1 MLYPKQIMNKQNKQ
15 SIKNMK
21 KLLFLLL
28 VFAFVNLAKA
38 QDSSNAVYAFSLDQ
52 CVEFAHKNN
61 VQVKNALL
69 AIDVQNQTN
78 REIAG
83 AALPTI
89 STNLSG
95 TDYTKIPTS
104 LLPGQIFG
112 GAPGTFIPV
121 QFGTKFNA
129 NYGASIQQLLFDGQV
144 FIALQARATSM
155 EMQRKNAALTEEAI
169 KANIYK
175 IYYQL
180 SASKTQLNILD
191 ANINRIK
198 SLAHDAQIMYKNGFA
213 EKLDVDKLSV
223 QLNNLETEKLKA
235 NNSVAIG
242 YMGLKMLMGMPV
254 KDSLVLTDVV
264 NETSLN
270 NDVLTENNFQYNVRK
285 DFQYLGTI
293 KKLNEYNIKRYQL
306 SNLPTIAMSGS
317 YSKNAQRSKFD
328 FFESGNWFTTSLIS
342 LNVSLPIFNGFAT
355 DARIKRTKIELKQTE
370 NQIDALKNSIDNE
383 ITQAK
388 LNYMSS
394 VATVQFQK
402 KNMELAETVYGQTK
416 KKFEAGTGSNT
427 EISAAQADLVSAQNN
442 YMNALYSAL
451 IAKVDLL
458 KATGKL

>member
-1 MLYPKQIMNKQNKQ
+1 
-15 SIKNMK
+15 MK

-112 GAPGTFIPV
+112 GAAGTFIPV
-121 QFGTKFNA
+121 QFGTKYNA

-328 FFESGNWFTTSLIS
+328 FFEGGNWFTTSLIS

>member
-1 MLYPKQIMNKQNKQ
+1 MNKQNKQ

-328 FFESGNWFTTSLIS
+328 FFEGGNWFTTSLIS

>member
-1 MLYPKQIMNKQNKQ
+1 
-15 SIKNMK
+15 MK
-21 KLLFLLL
+21 KLIFVITSFAMTGLLQ
-28 VFAFVNLAKA
+28 A
-38 QDSSNAVYAFSLDQ
+38 QDAKNATHAFSLEQ
-52 CVEFAHKNN
+52 CVDFAQKNN
-61 VQVKNALL
+61 VQVKNSLL
-69 AIDVQNQTN
+69 AIEVQAQTN
-78 REIAG
+78 REIAA
-83 AALPTI
+83 AALPTVN
-89 STNLSG
+89 TNLGG
-95 TDYTKIPTS
+95 TNYLIIPTS

-112 GAPGTFIPV
+112 GTPGTFIPV

-155 EMQRKNAALTEEAI
+155 DLQRKNAALTQEAI
-169 KANIYK
+169 KVNIYK

-198 SLAHDAQIMYKNGFA
+198 ALAHDAEFMYKNGFA
-213 EKLDVDKLSV
+213 EKLDVDKISV

-254 KDSLVLTDVV
+254 KDSLVLTDVI
-264 NETSLN
+264 NESSLT
-270 NDVLTENNFQYNVRK
+270 NDVLSDADFQYNVRK
-285 DFQYLGTI
+285 DFQYLNTV
-293 KKLNEYNIKRYQL
+293 KKMNEFNVKRYQL
-306 SNLPTIAMSGS
+306 SNLPTVSMSGS

-328 FFESGNWFTTSLIS
+328 FFEGGNWFNTSLVS
-342 LNVSLPIFNGFAT
+342 LNINLPIFNGFAT

-370 NQIDALKNSIDNE
+370 NQIESLKNNIDNE
-383 ITQAK
+383 LNQSK

-402 KNMELAETVYGQTK
+402 KNMELAERVYQQTK
-416 KKFEAGTGSNT
+416 KKYEAGTGSNT
-427 EISAAQADLVSAQNN
+427 EISAAQTDLVSAQNN
-442 YMNALYSAL
+442 YMNALYAAL

-458 KATGKL
+458 KASGKL

>member
-1 MLYPKQIMNKQNKQ
+1 MLHQQQIMNKQNKQ
-15 SIKNMK
+15 SINNMK

-28 VFAFVNLAKA
+28 VFAYANLAKA
-38 QDSSNAVYAFSLDQ
+38 QDSSKAVYAFSLDQ

-69 AIDVQNQTN
+69 AIEVQGQTN

-121 QFGTKFNA
+121 QFGTKYNA

-254 KDSLVLTDVV
+254 KDSLALTDVV

-306 SNLPTIAMSGS
+306 SNLPTIAMAGS

-328 FFESGNWFTTSLIS
+328 FFEGGNWFTTSLIS

-370 NQIDALKNSIDNE
+370 NQIEALKNSIDNE

>member
-1 MLYPKQIMNKQNKQ
+1 
-15 SIKNMK
+15 MK
-21 KLLFLLL
+21 KLIFLTM
-28 VFAFVNLAKA
+28 VVAFANLTLAQAPSKA
-38 QDSSNAVYAFSLDQ
+38 IYAFSLDQ
-52 CVEFAHKNN
+52 CVEYAHRNN
-61 VQVKNALL
+61 VQVKNTLL
-69 AIDVQNQTN
+69 AIESQAQTN
-78 REIAG
+78 REIA
-83 AALPTI
+83 ATALPTI
-89 STNLSG
+89 NTNLSG

-198 SLAHDAQIMYKNGFA
+198 ALAHDASIMYKNGFA

-242 YMGLKMLMGMPV
+242 YMGLKLLMGMPV
-254 KDSLVLTDVV
+254 KDSLSLTDVID
-264 NETSLN
+264 EKSLSF
-270 NDVLTENNFQYNVRK
+270 DILSESDIQYNVRK
-285 DFQYLGTI
+285 DFQYLSTV
-293 KKLNEYNIKRYQL
+293 KKLNEYNVKRYQL

-317 YSKNAQRSKFD
+317 YSKNAQRSEFD
-328 FFESGNWFTTSLIS
+328 FFKGGNWFTTSLIS

-355 DARIKRTKIELKQTE
+355 DARIKRTRIELKQTE
-370 NQIDALKNSIDNE
+370 NQIEALKNSIDNE

-388 LNYMSS
+388 LSYMSS
-394 VATVQFQK
+394 FATVQFQK
-402 KNMELAETVYGQTK
+402 KNMELAEAVYAQTK

-442 YMNALYSAL
+442 YMNALYTAL

>member
-1 MLYPKQIMNKQNKQ
+1 MLYQQRITNKQNKQ
-15 SIKNMK
+15 SINNMK

-28 VFAFVNLAKA
+28 VFAFANLAKA
-38 QDSSNAVYAFSLDQ
+38 QDSSKAVYAFSLDQ

-69 AIDVQNQTN
+69 AIEVQGQTN
-78 REIAG
+78 REIA
-83 AALPTI
+83 ATALPTI

-112 GAPGTFIPV
+112 GAAGTFIPV
-121 QFGTKFNA
+121 QFGTKYNA

-144 FIALQARATSM
+144 FIALQARSTSM

-242 YMGLKMLMGMPV
+242 YMGLKLLMGMPV

-264 NETSLN
+264 NESSLN
-270 NDVLTENNFQYNVRK
+270 NDVLTENNFQYSVRK

-306 SNLPTIAMSGS
+306 SNLPTIAMAGS

-328 FFESGNWFTTSLIS
+328 FFEGGNWFTTSLIS

-416 KKFEAGTGSNT
+416 KKYEAGTGSNT

-442 YMNALYSAL
+442 YLNALYSAL

>member
-328 FFESGNWFTTSLIS
+328 FFEGGNWFTTSLIS

>member
-1 MLYPKQIMNKQNKQ
+1 
-15 SIKNMK
+15 MK

-28 VFAFVNLAKA
+28 LIAIANLAQA
-38 QDSSNAVYAFSLDQ
+38 QDTSKAVYAFSLDQ

-112 GAPGTFIPV
+112 GAAGTFIPV
-121 QFGTKFNA
+121 QFGTKYNA